1 MKILLYGDSITD
13 AGRNKEV
20 RATNVPW
27 AYGYGYPTFIA
38 GELYSEDPTKYTVIN
53 RGISGNRIVD
63 LYSRI
68 KVDVWNENPDVL
80 SILIG
85 INDIWH
91 EINYKNGVELERFDK
106 IYRMLIEDTKKVLP
120 NVKIM
125 LIEPFVLQ
133 GTATSEKLDRF
144 NEVYNYSEAIKR
156 IAEDYGCIFVPT
168 QNKLTEAAEKYGA
181 EHILYDG
188 VHPMLAGAKIIATEW
203 LKAFK
208 ENCEK

>member
-13 AGRNKEV
+13 AGRNKEA
-20 RATNVPW
+20 RSSDVPY

-38 GELYSEDPTKYTVIN
+38 GELYSKDPEKYTVLN

-68 KVDVWNENPDVL
+68 KCDVWNEKPDVL

-91 EINYKNGVELERFDK
+91 ELNYQNGVELDRFDK
-106 IYRMLIEDTKKVLP
+106 VYRMLIEDTKKVLP
-120 NVKIM
+120 DVKIM
-125 LIEPFVLQ
+125 LIEPFVLK
-133 GTATSEKLDRF
+133 GKATEDKF
-144 NEVYNYSEAIKR
+144 EGFTEVYRYSAAIKK
-156 IAEDYGCIFVPT
+156 IAEDYSCVFVPV
-168 QNKLTEAAEKYGA
+168 QDKLSEAAEKHGA
-181 EHILYDG
+181 EHYLYDG
-188 VHPMLAGAKIIATEW
+188 VHPMLAGAKLIADEW

-208 ENCEK
+208 NDID

>member
-13 AGRNKEV
+13 AGRNKEARV
-20 RATNVPW
+20 PNVPW
-27 AYGYGYPTFIA
+27 AYGYGYPTLIA
-38 GELYSEDPTKYTVIN
+38 AELYGEDPTKYTVIN

-68 KVDVWNENPDVL
+68 KADVWNEKPDVL

-91 EINYKNGVELERFDK
+91 ELNYQNGVELERFDR

-120 NVKIM
+120 DLKIM
-125 LIEPFVLQ
+125 LIEPFVLK
-133 GTATSEKLDRF
+133 GSATEAKFDGF
-144 NEVYNYSEAIKR
+144 TEVYKYSEAIKK
-156 IAEDYGCIFVPT
+156 IAEDYGCTLVST
-168 QNKLTEAAEKYGA
+168 QEKLSEAAEKFGP
-181 EHILYDG
+181 EHYLYDG
-188 VHPMLAGAKIIATEW
+188 VHPMLAGAKIIAGQW

-208 ENCEK
+208 SEIE

>member
-13 AGRNKEV
+13 AGRNKDV
-20 RATNVPW
+20 RVPNVPW
-27 AYGYGYPTFIA
+27 AYGYGYPTLIA
-38 GELYSEDPTKYTVIN
+38 ASLYSEDPTKYTVIN

-68 KVDVWNENPDVL
+68 KIDVWNEQPDVL

-91 EINYKNGVELERFDK
+91 ELNYKNGVELERFDK

-125 LIEPFVLQ
+125 LIEPFVLK
-133 GTATSEKLDRF
+133 GTATEEKF
-144 NEVYNYSEAIKR
+144 EGFTEVYKYSEAIKK
-156 IAEDYGCIFVPT
+156 IADDYGCVFVAT
-168 QNKLTEAAEKYGA
+168 QEKLSSAAEKFGA
-181 EHILYDG
+181 EHFLYDG
-188 VHPMLAGAKIIATEW
+188 VHPMLAGASLIANEW
-203 LKAFK
+203 VKKFK
-208 ENCEK
+208 EEVL